1 MALAGVSGDHD
12 NDDVTKQGIL
22 LLLAAKVTERFWL
35 FWRMLAAVAVAVVM
49 IGGEG
54 DPSGN
59 AQDEDDRRGSG
70 GGDGGEGVGCGCCG

>member
-1 MALAGVSGDHD
+1 MALAGVSGDHDD

-35 FWRMLAAVAVAVVM
+35 FWRMLAAVAVVM